1 MNDPPGHN
9 LSGMRNGLIV
19 VAVVLAGASG
29 LRAQQ
34 APQPRIWQGVYTTTQ
49 AERGK
54 ATFLVTCQR
63 CHNADLSG
71 DRGPALKGERFMTSW
86 GGGSVTRLF
95 EKIRDTMPPF
105 ATSTLDDQTKLDIV
119 TFILQTNGFPAGGK
133 DLALADLESV
143 DIVAQD
149 EVPKVSNFARVQVV
163 GCLAR
168 GDENRYVLTSASEP
182 IAAASDNASLTVP
195 AAGTGRVILLNAAPF
210 TAESQVGQ
218 RVEARGLVYRDER
231 ETLLT
236 VSALKA
242 VGSCQN

>member
-1 MNDPPGHN
+1 
-9 LSGMRNGLIV
+9 MRVGLIV
-19 VAVVLAGASG
+19 AAAVLTGAIA

-34 APQPRIWQGVYTTTQ
+34 APQPRIWQGVYTTAQ

-71 DRGPALKGERFMTSW
+71 DRGPALKGERFMTTW
-86 GGGSVTRLF
+86 GGGGVNRLF

-105 ATSTLDDQTKLDIV
+105 ATSTLDDGTKLDIV
-119 TFILQTNGFPAGGK
+119 TFILQTNGFPDGAK
-133 DLALADLESV
+133 DLAAADLESI
-143 DIVAQD
+143 DIVAKGEQ
-149 EVPKVSNFARVQVV
+149 PKAQNFARVQVV

-168 GDENRYVLTSASEP
+168 GDENRFVLTNASEP
-182 IAAASDNASLTVP
+182 VAAATDNASLAVP
-195 AAGTGRVILLNAAPF
+195 AAGTGRVMLLNAAPF
-210 TAESQVGQ
+210 KPESQVGQ

-231 ETLLT
+231 DTLLT

>member
-1 MNDPPGHN
+1 MIF
-9 LSGMRNGLIV
+9 GLAINN
-19 VAVVLAGASG
+19 A
-29 LRAQQ
+29 Q
-34 APQPRIWQGVYTTTQ
+34 APQPRIWQGVYTAAQ
-49 AERGK
+49 AGRGK

-86 GGGSVTRLF
+86 GGGGVNRLF

-105 ATSTLDDQTKLDIV
+105 ATSTLDDATKLDIV
-119 TFILQTNGFPAGGK
+119 TFILQTNGFPAGPN
-133 DLALADLESV
+133 DLAAADLESI
-143 DIVAQD
+143 DIVAQG
-149 EVPKVSNFARVQVV
+149 EVPKAQNFARVQVV

-168 GDENRYVLTSASEP
+168 SDENRFVLTNATEP
-182 IAAASDNASLTVP
+182 VAAASDNVSLPVP
-195 AAGTGRVILLNAAPF
+195 SQGTGRVTLLNAAPF
-210 TAESQVGQ
+210 KPEAQVGQ